1 MTIENQNAK
10 MTLSCYGITTTVEFD
25 HSDVG
30 LDDYFHAFKTL
41 LVGATFSEKQFENFM
56 IDEAETY
63 TEISHENKNN
73 LFP

>member
-1 MTIENQNAK
+1 MIKEDKNAK
-10 MTLSCYGITTTVEFD
+10 MTLTCHGITTTVEFD

-30 LDDYFHAFKTL
+30 LEDYFHAFKTL
-41 LVGATFSEKQFENFM
+41 LVGATFSEKQFEHYI

-63 TEISHENKNN
+63 AEMSPENKSN

>member
-1 MTIENQNAK
+1 MTINNQNAK
-10 MTLSCYGITTTVEFD
+10 MTLSCYGKTTTVEFD

-30 LDDYFHAFKTL
+30 LDEYFHAFKTL

-63 TEISHENKNN
+63 AEMSHENKNN